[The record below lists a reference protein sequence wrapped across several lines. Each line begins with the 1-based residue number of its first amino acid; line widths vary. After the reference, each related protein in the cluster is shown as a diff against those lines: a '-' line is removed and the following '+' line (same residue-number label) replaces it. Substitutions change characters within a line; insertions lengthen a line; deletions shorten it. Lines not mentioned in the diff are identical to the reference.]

1 MKKGIALLLATV
13 IMSTCLAACGDK
25 DKKTENGNGEAT
37 EVKVDQTDETAET
50 TKEEEETEEEADDE
64 LFREWPHR
72 IAGKSAEGI
81 FIDVPYWHEIGK
93 GYTYLFILS
102 GVEYVAVS
110 WDPDYRDDDSVISS
124 LSTVHEKAFEKF
136 IEGVDSYTK
145 VKGLTAT
152 TESTETING
161 VEVYRYEG
169 VLNVENKALEE
180 IYTIGYSFVFEGMPI
195 NVIGVILD
203 EEQDPEMIDE
213 LRTIVDAMIPT
224 IRTTE
229 DK

>member
-1 MKKGIALLLATV
+1 MKRLTAIILTGVMLLGLT
-13 IMSTCLAACGDK
+13 ACSDGDK
-25 DKKTENGNGEAT
+25 KSGNGAGEPT
-37 EVKVDQTDETAET
+37 EIVIKQTDEAAET
-50 TKEEEETEEEADDE
+50 TKEAEETEEEADDE

-72 IAGKSAEGI
+72 IAGVPTEGI
-81 FIDVPYWHEIGK
+81 YIDVPYWHEIEM
-93 GYTYLFILS
+93 GYTSLFILS

-110 WDPDYRDDDSVISS
+110 WTPDYRDDESIISS

-136 IEGVDSYTK
+136 IAGVDSYTK

>member
-1 MKKGIALLLATV
+1 MKR
-13 IMSTCLAACGDK
+13 LAAIILAGVMLLGLTACEDGDK
-25 DKKTENGNGEAT
+25 KSGNGAGEPT
-37 EVKVDQTDETAET
+37 EVDVKITDKAAET
-50 TKEEEETEEEADDE
+50 TKEAEETEVAEDNE

-81 FIDVPYWHEIGK
+81 FIDVPYWHEIEK
-93 GYTYLFILS
+93 GYTFLFILS

-110 WDPDYRDDDSVISS
+110 WTPDYRDDDSIISS
-124 LSTVHEKAFEKF
+124 LSTVHEKTFEKF
-136 IEGVDSYTK
+136 KAGIQNHSNVNS
-145 VKGLTAT
+145 LTVT

-161 VEVYRYEG
+161 MEVYRYEG
-169 VLNVENKALEE
+169 ILNTDDSKIQEVYAV
-180 IYTIGYSFVFEGMPI
+180 GYSFVFEGMPI
-195 NVIGVILD
+195 NVIGSVID
-203 EEQDPEMIDE
+203 PEQDQEMIDE

>member
-1 MKKGIALLLATV
+1 MKRLTAIILTGVMLLGLT
-13 IMSTCLAACGDK
+13 ACSDGDK
-25 DKKTENGNGEAT
+25 KSGNGAGEPT
-37 EVKVDQTDETAET
+37 EIVIKQTDEAAET
-50 TKEEEETEEEADDE
+50 TKEAEETEEEADDE

-72 IAGKSAEGI
+72 IAGVPTEGI
-81 FIDVPYWHEIGK
+81 YIDVPNWHEIGK

-124 LSTVHEKAFEKF
+124 LSTVHEKTFEKF
-136 IEGVDSYTK
+136 IAGVHNYTK

>member
-1 MKKGIALLLATV
+1 MKRLTAIILTGVMLLGLT
-13 IMSTCLAACGDK
+13 ACSDGDK
-25 DKKTENGNGEAT
+25 KSGNGAGEPT
-37 EVKVDQTDETAET
+37 EVDVKITDKAAET
-50 TKEEEETEEEADDE
+50 TKEAEETEEEADDE

-72 IAGKSAEGI
+72 IAGVPTEGI
-81 FIDVPYWHEIGK
+81 YIDVPYWHEIGK

-124 LSTVHEKAFEKF
+124 LSTVHEKTFEKF
-136 IEGVDSYTK
+136 IAGVHNYTK

-152 TESTETING
+152 TASTETING

-203 EEQDPEMIDE
+203 EEQDQEMIDE

>member
-1 MKKGIALLLATV
+1 MKRLTAIILTGVMLLGLT
-13 IMSTCLAACGDK
+13 ACSDGDK
-25 DKKTENGNGEAT
+25 KSGNGAGEPT
-37 EVKVDQTDETAET
+37 EVDVKITDKAAET
-50 TKEEEETEEEADDE
+50 TKEAEETEEEADDE

-124 LSTVHEKAFEKF
+124 LSTVHEKTFEKF
-136 IEGVDSYTK
+136 IAGVHNYTK

-152 TESTETING
+152 TASTETING

-203 EEQDPEMIDE
+203 EEQDQEMIDE

>member
-1 MKKGIALLLATV
+1 MKRLTAIILTGVMLLGLT
-13 IMSTCLAACGDK
+13 ACSDGDK
-25 DKKTENGNGEAT
+25 KSGNGAGEPT
-37 EVKVDQTDETAET
+37 EVDVKITDKAAET
-50 TKEEEETEEEADDE
+50 TKEAEETEEEADDE

-81 FIDVPYWHEIGK
+81 FIDVPYWHEIEY
-93 GYTYLFILS
+93 GYTSLFILS

-110 WDPDYRDDDSVISS
+110 WTPDYRDDDSVISS
-124 LSTVHEKAFEKF
+124 LSTVHEKTFEKF
-136 IEGVDSYTK
+136 IAGVHNYTK

-152 TESTETING
+152 TASTETING

-195 NVIGVILD
+195 NVSGVILD
-203 EEQDPEMIDE
+203 EEQDQEMIDE